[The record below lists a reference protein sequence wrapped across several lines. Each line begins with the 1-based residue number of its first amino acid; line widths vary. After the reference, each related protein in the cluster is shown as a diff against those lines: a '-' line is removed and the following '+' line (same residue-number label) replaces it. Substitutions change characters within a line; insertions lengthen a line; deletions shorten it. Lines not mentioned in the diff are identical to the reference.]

1 MINPS
6 IWNEIIKDKN
16 NVLRIC
22 KENNIPVCFAT
33 SRLAKEGYIDYTSKL
48 YNNYR
53 EKIDI

>member
-22 KENNIPVCFAT
+22 EENNIPVCFAT

-53 EKIDI
+53 EKI